1 MAQRNTNPLLIVVAK
16 SPSDIQSMK
25 VTCEKKVITG
35 DISVGNRL
43 ISGVIILLAVYF
55 AYQLEFPQEIK
66 LCLWFLQEKLLQI
79 DAEGKTPLQYSNFF
93 RATSC
98 IRSNINQDEDL
109 TQDPWSLD
117 SSWC

>member
-1 MAQRNTNPLLIVVAK
+1 
-16 SPSDIQSMK
+16 MK
-25 VTCEKKVITG
+25 ITCEKKVVTE

-79 DAEGKTPLQYSNFF
+79 DAEGKIPLQYSNFF
-93 RATSC
+93 RATSY
-98 IRSNINQDEDL
+98 IRNNINQDEDL